1 MTSNTNL
8 TVDLQRPNI
17 AVVAYGVQGDSLSR
31 KLTLTLIDGDKPWT
45 PPTGALPVVRYGK
58 PDGTFGFYDTL
69 ENGAAAISITGNT
82 ATVTLA
88 AQALTAS
95 GNVAMQLNFY
105 TAAAE
110 KLSSFAWILRVD
122 PAVVEDGKI
131 ESTDYVS
138 TLTEALAKAME
149 LLPEIEK
156 SGEYAKTASDA
167 AEAAEQS
174 KTAAAGSA
182 SAAAGSATAA
192 GAAAQSASASQQAAS
207 ASATAA
213 GQAASSA
220 DASKAAA
227 EQSAVGAA
235 EDKDTAAQS
244 AEDAEAW
251 AIGKRNGVP
260 VPETDPTYHN
270 NAEYYKEQAKIITGG
285 GVQSINGKTPD
296 AAGDVDLAAADVGA
310 VAVINSAGAHNA
322 IYRGKNLGTS
332 VTAEQ
337 YASIANGSF
346 EDLYIGDYW
355 EIGGVTYRI
364 AACDY
369 YFGTG
374 NVEPLATHHVVVMP
388 DTPLYNAPMNDSNI
402 TTGGYAGAKMRTSG
416 LIQANQIIDT
426 AFDGHILSHR
436 IYVSNTITNGKP
448 SGGIWVDSTV
458 DLPNEQML
466 YGGPVFM
473 PMPDGTPISNYLVEK
488 SQLPLFSYR
497 ADLIFAAESCW
508 LRDVVSDTGFAR
520 INNTGLSSYGPASTQ
535 MGVRPAFCVYGGD

>member
-1 MTSNTNL
+1 MTSNT
-8 TVDLQRPNI
+8 TIIVDLQRPNI

-31 KLTLTLIDGDKPWT
+31 QLTLTLIDGDKPWT

-88 AQALTAS
+88 AQALTAP

-156 SGEYAKTASDA
+156 AGEYAKTASDA

-174 KTAAAGSA
+174 KTSAAGSA
-182 SAAAGSATAA
+182 SAAAGSATTA

-220 DASKAAA
+220 DASKTAAA
-227 EQSAVGAA
+227 GSAT
-235 EDKDTAAQS
+235 DAAQSEDSAADS

-251 AIGKRNGVP
+251 AVGQRNGTDVP
-260 VPETDPTYHN
+260 STDPAYNN
-270 NAEYYKEQAKIITGG
+270 NAKYWAEQAADIVGLLDKTYPIGSVYISANAASPASLFGGTWTQIKDTFII
-285 GVQSINGKTPD
+285 
-296 AAGDVDLAAADVGA
+296 AAGDIYAAGSTGGSATQIFTEDEMPPHYHDVLINFQSGSSAEMYSVTPVTSYNPSIQGA
-310 VAVINSAGAHNA
+310 AMGRTNVVGGGQPHSIMPPYVA
-322 IYRGKNLGTS
+322 IYVWQR
-332 VTAEQ
+332 VA
-337 YASIANGSF
+337 
-346 EDLYIGDYW
+346 
-355 EIGGVTYRI
+355 
-364 AACDY
+364 
-369 YFGTG
+369 
-374 NVEPLATHHVVVMP
+374 
-388 DTPLYNAPMNDSNI
+388 
-402 TTGGYAGAKMRTSG
+402 
-416 LIQANQIIDT
+416 
-426 AFDGHILSHR
+426 
-436 IYVSNTITNGKP
+436 
-448 SGGIWVDSTV
+448 
-458 DLPNEQML
+458 
-466 YGGPVFM
+466 
-473 PMPDGTPISNYLVEK
+473 
-488 SQLPLFSYR
+488 
-497 ADLIFAAESCW
+497 
-508 LRDVVSDTGFAR
+508 
-520 INNTGLSSYGPASTQ
+520 
-535 MGVRPAFCVYGGD
+535 

>member
-1 MTSNTNL
+1 MTSNTAL
-8 TVDLQRPNI
+8 IVDLQRPNI

-45 PPTGALPVVRYGK
+45 PPAGALPVVRYGK

-69 ENGAAAISITGNT
+69 EDGSAAISITGNT

-88 AQALTAS
+88 AQALTAP

-110 KLSSFAWILRVD
+110 RLSSFAWILRVD

-131 ESTDYVS
+131 ESTDYIS

-156 SGEYAKTASDA
+156 AGEYAKTASDA

-174 KTAAAGSA
+174 QTAAAGSA

-192 GAAAQSASASQQAAS
+192 GVAAQSASASQQAAS

-213 GQAASSA
+213 GQAATSA
-220 DASKAAA
+220 DASKTAAAGSATDAAQSEAAA
-227 EQSAVGAA
+227 EG
-235 EDKDTAAQS
+235 S

-270 NAEYYKEQAKIITGG
+270 NAEYYKEQAKIIAGG
-285 GVQSINGKTPD
+285 GVLSVNGKTPD
-296 AAGDVDLAAADVGA
+296 AAGAVDLTAADVGA
-310 VAVINSAGAHNA
+310 VAVVNNAGAHNA

-337 YASIANGSF
+337 YAAIADGSF
-346 EDLYIGDYW
+346 ADLYIGDYW
-355 EIGGVTYRI
+355 EINGVNWRI
-364 AACDY
+364 AAFDY
-369 YFGTG
+369 YRGTG
-374 NVEPLATHHVVVMP
+374 NATLYAHSALIVP
-388 DTPLYNAPMNDSNI
+388 DAPLYSAEMN
-402 TTGGYAGAKMRTSG
+402 TTNTTDGGYAGSKMRTSG
-416 LIQANQIIDT
+416 LEQAEQIT
-426 AFDGHILSHR
+426 NNAFPGHVLSHKLY
-436 IYVSNTITNGKP
+436 ITNAVSNGRP
-448 SGGIWVDSTV
+448 SGAIWVDSTI
-458 DLPNEQML
+458 DLMNEQMV
-466 YGGPVFM
+466 YGSAIFM
-473 PMPDGTPISNYLVEK
+473 PTNDGETIPNNYRTDK
-488 SQLPLFSYR
+488 SQLPLFAHR
-497 ADLIFAAESCW
+497 PDLIVSTTTYW
-508 LRDVVSDTGFAR
+508 LRDIVSIYYFAEVS
-520 INNTGLSSYGPASTQ
+520 TSGLASYGAAGKSS
-535 MGVRPAFCVYGGD
+535 GVRPAFCIYGGS